1 MLRSAQKGA
10 LEARAASLQLIFR
23 CVNRFPDS
31 LFRRGH
37 PPDAAASEIPRTDE
51 LETCRF
57 KVRQVPGRQ
66 APSVD
71 PDNGRDHSVRR
82 AHGSALS
89 ERSGPVDSRLDPCRL
104 WPGSPPRRHW
114 QVGGLRAIFIHSS
127 SLADHGAQ
135 TCRCPE
141 GSKGDSARQTPGV
154 RGVCLFESEYGV
166 RSWYAL
172 RNRNSDWNTQ

>member
-1 MLRSAQKGA
+1 MSSRPVVSKSGKFRV
-10 LEARAASLQLIFR
+10 AR
-23 CVNRFPDS
+23 
-31 LFRRGH
+31 H
-37 PPDAAASEIPRTDE
+37 PPLILAMAAIIPS
-51 LETCRF
+51 
-57 KVRQVPGRQ
+57 G
-66 APSVD
+66 
-71 PDNGRDHSVRR
+71 